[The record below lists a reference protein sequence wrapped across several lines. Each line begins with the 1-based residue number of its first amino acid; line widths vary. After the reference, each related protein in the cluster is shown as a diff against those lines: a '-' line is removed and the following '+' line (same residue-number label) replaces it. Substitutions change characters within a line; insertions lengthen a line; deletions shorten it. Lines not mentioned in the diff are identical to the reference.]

1 MCLPQK
7 GIFRSENKEVI
18 MTKLT
23 DEAKKAI
30 EEIRPSL
37 VATSSRIGKPN
48 VSAKGSFRVLN
59 DEHVVFADIASPR
72 TVANI
77 RENAQVAVICL
88 DAAARKG
95 CRIWG
100 KGSVLNSGE
109 LFDQLTAEYAEKNMQ
124 VKNVVKVAVVE
135 VETF

>member
-1 MCLPQK
+1 
-7 GIFRSENKEVI
+7 

-30 EEIRPSL
+30 AEIRPSL
-37 VATSSRIGKPN
+37 VATANSTGKPN
-48 VSAKGSFRVLN
+48 VSAKGSFRVLD

-77 RENAQVAVICL
+77 RQNPQVAVICL

-100 KGSVLNSGE
+100 QGSILDSGE
-109 LFDQLTAEYAEKNMQ
+109 LFDQLTAEYAEKNMA
-124 VKNVVKVAVVE
+124 VKNVVKVAVEE

>member
-1 MCLPQK
+1 
-7 GIFRSENKEVI
+7 
-18 MTKLT
+18 MTKLS

-30 EEIRPSL
+30 TEIRPSL
-37 VATSSRIGKPN
+37 VATAGSTGKPN
-48 VSAKGSFRVLN
+48 VSAKGSFRVLD

-77 RENAQVAVICL
+77 RENPQVAVICL

-100 KGSVLNSGE
+100 QGSILDSGE
-109 LFDQLTAEYAEKNMQ
+109 LFDQLTAEYAEKNME
-124 VKNVVKVAVVE
+124 VKNVVKVAVEE

>member
-1 MCLPQK
+1 
-7 GIFRSENKEVI
+7 

-23 DEAKKAI
+23 DEAQKAI
-30 EEIRPSL
+30 AEIRPSL
-37 VATSSRIGKPN
+37 VATAGKTGKPN
-48 VSAKGSFRVLN
+48 VSAKGSFRVLD

-77 RENAQVAVICL
+77 RENSQVAVICL

-100 KGSVLNSGE
+100 KGHIFN
-109 LFDQLTAEYAEKNMQ
+109 
-124 VKNVVKVAVVE
+124 
-135 VETF
+135 

>member
-1 MCLPQK
+1 MK
-7 GIFRSENKEVI
+7 RRGGI

-23 DEAKKAI
+23 DEAKKAVG
-30 EEIRPSL
+30 EIRPSL
-37 VATSSRIGKPN
+37 VATASRTGKPN
-48 VSAKGSFRVLN
+48 VSAKGSFRVLD

-77 RENAQVAVICL
+77 RENSQVAVICL
-88 DAAARKG
+88 DAATRKG

-100 KGSVLNSGE
+100 KGRILDSGE
-109 LFDQLTAEYAEKNMQ
+109 LFDQLTTEYAEKNMQ
-124 VKNVVKVAVVE
+124 VKHVVMVAVEE

>member
-1 MCLPQK
+1 
-7 GIFRSENKEVI
+7 

-30 EEIRPSL
+30 AEIRPSL
-37 VATSSRIGKPN
+37 VATSGSTGKPN
-48 VSAKGSFRVLN
+48 VSAKGSFRVLD
-59 DEHVVFADIASPR
+59 DEHVVFADIVSPR

-77 RENAQVAVICL
+77 RENPQVAVICL

-100 KGSVLNSGE
+100 KGSILNSGD
-109 LFDQLTAEYAEKNMQ
+109 LFEQLTAEYAKKNMV
-124 VKNVVKVAVVE
+124 VKNVVKVAVEE

>member
-1 MCLPQK
+1 M
-7 GIFRSENKEVI
+7 V
-18 MTKLT
+18 KLVS
-23 DEAKKAI
+23 EAKKAI
-30 EEIRPSL
+30 GEIRPSL
-37 VATSSRIGKPN
+37 VATASGNGKPN
-48 VSAKGSFRVLN
+48 VSAKGSFRVLD

-77 RENAQVAVICL
+77 RENSQVAIICL

-100 KGSVLNSGE
+100 KGRILNSGE
-109 LFDQLTAEYAEKNMQ
+109 LFDQLTTEYAAKNMQ
-124 VKNVVKVAVVE
+124 VKNVVKVTVEE

>member
-1 MCLPQK
+1 
-7 GIFRSENKEVI
+7 
-18 MTKLT
+18 MTMLT

-30 EEIRPSL
+30 AEISPSL
-37 VATSSRIGKPN
+37 VATASGTGKPN
-48 VSAKGSFRVLN
+48 VSAKGSLRVLD

-77 RENAQVAVICL
+77 KENSQVAVICL
-88 DAAARKG
+88 DAAKRTG

-100 KGSVLNSGE
+100 KGRILNAGE
-109 LFDQLTAEYAEKNMQ
+109 LFEQLSTEYAEKNME
-124 VKNVVKVAVVE
+124 VKNVVQVAVEE

>member
-1 MCLPQK
+1 
-7 GIFRSENKEVI
+7 
-18 MTKLT
+18 MTTLT

-37 VATSSRIGKPN
+37 VATASGSGKPN
-48 VSAKGSFRVLN
+48 VSAKGSFRILD

-77 RENAQVAVICL
+77 RQNPQVAVICL
-88 DAAARKG
+88 DASARKG

-100 KGSVLNSGE
+100 QGSILNSGE
-109 LFDQLTAEYAEKNMQ
+109 LFDQLTAEYAAKNMA
-124 VKNVVKVAVVE
+124 VKNVVKVVVEE